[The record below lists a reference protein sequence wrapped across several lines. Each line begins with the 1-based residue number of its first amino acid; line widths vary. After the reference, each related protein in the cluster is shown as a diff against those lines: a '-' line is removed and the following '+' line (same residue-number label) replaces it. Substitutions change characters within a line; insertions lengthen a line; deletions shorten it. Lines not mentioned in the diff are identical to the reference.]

1 MTKIIIFKQPITG
14 GTAIYAVTD
23 GAAPELLS
31 SVQDIAGKLQTPNA
45 YINIMADIDLAGLS
59 TINLDD
65 NCLLRFSGGK
75 LYNSSSNGQTTIKGK
90 NSSIEA
96 QPYPIFGS
104 NIEIDGYWFVNKSYP
119 EWFEDSDDLIK
130 LNKAAKLLYNNNAT
144 TNNKGRGGELI
155 LSRIYQISSPF
166 VVPRFTTIVGNN
178 TENAGIKAIGFAP
191 SPTDPTIQSV
201 VFFKNFPKQGKTSY
215 INKSI
220 GCRNFKIICNQQACH
235 GVEMQ
240 DPYDCVILENIQV
253 LDISP
258 GYNAFRLY
266 KQYQNVGQTIIL
278 MNCLGYKYNE
288 AVYES
293 GNQGLTPEQYL
304 EQLLP
309 SAPVFY
315 MKGIHET
322 SLIGCKAFGG
332 LHGFNDKS
340 LVTDYKVKVR
350 AIATA
355 LKRQQLN
362 DYSEEVVANYDEIA
376 SYVGNTGFYYEDC
389 RGIVMEG
396 CSSAMVL
403 TAIEIASV
411 GKATV
416 GYTISGQTNEWVFLH
431 DIYTRGNTTV
441 NQYYT
446 VNNITLLP
454 IRRQNSYGSALLKY
468 CSDSTMWLVQN
479 QRCILHYK
487 GRANTFY
494 STYPLNTEVDVNN
507 YRYNGQGEIIES
519 DIMGHSVSELP
530 TLLNGNSNVLL
541 PFAGAQTDNGFR
553 VAKEL
558 FVMGKDDK
566 SHILNNTNYDSIS
579 LDVNENKARIKH
591 NKKQRIVLSSENAE
605 LYDADGSTKIL
616 EANKTSQDNDTG
628 LSIWVKEGTNTRCA
642 QVRLATPASD
652 GTRQLVI
659 DGTALVNPTSGI
671 AAQAPLTG
679 IVVGHCFF
687 FTNLNNKPGWWDGE
701 HYRDASGSIII

>member
-31 SVQDIAGKLQTPNA
+31 NVQDVANKFSLSNA
-45 YINIMADIDLAGLS
+45 YFIVETDIDLSGLS
-59 TINLDD
+59 SLTIGTDSV
-65 NCLLRFSGGK
+65 LRFSGGK
-75 LYNSSSNGQTTIKGK
+75 LYNSSTNGQTTIIGQ

-104 NIEIDGYWFVNKSYP
+104 NIEIDGYWFLNKSYP

-130 LNKAAKLLYNNNAT
+130 LNKAAKLLYNKNAT
-144 TNNKGRGGELI
+144 TDNKGSGGDLI

-178 TENAGIKAIGFAP
+178 TENAGIIAIEFAP

-240 DPYDCVILENIQV
+240 DPYDCVILENIEV
-253 LDISP
+253 LNVSP

-278 MNCLGYKYNE
+278 MNCLGHKFKFLKD
-288 AVYES
+288 
-293 GNQGLTPEQYL
+293 GNTDLTPEQSL
-304 EQLLP
+304 ERLLP

-332 LHGFNDKS
+332 LRGFSGSN
-340 LVTDYKVKVR
+340 VTNQVLSYKQKVKE
-350 AIATA
+350 IATSI
-355 LKRQQLN
+355 KRQELN
-362 DYSEEVVANYDEIA
+362 NSSEEIIAQYDEIS

-396 CSSAMVL
+396 CSSALVL

-494 STYPLNTEVDVNN
+494 STYPLNTEVDAQIGDESVN
-507 YRYNGQGEIIES
+507 
-519 DIMGHSVSELP
+519 LP
-530 TLLNGNSNVLL
+530 ILLNGNSNVLL

-591 NKKQRIVLSSENAE
+591 NKKQRIVLSSGNAE

-671 AAQAPLTG
+671 AAQAPRTG

-687 FTNLNNKPGWWDGE
+687 FTNLSNKPGWWDGE